1 MNVNGQAS
9 YVTPFPSADS
19 SIAPPASE
27 PVILDEK
34 AKVSEPGEPR
44 RLSTRKTALPL
55 SDSRPPLR
63 NNRNSLVFI
72 DGDIDRQ
79 ALLQQLRY
87 DAKQRSQ
94 DQHPGKRVFYISSP
108 GELEDQGL
116 LSTLVFTNGEMKKE
130 DGRLFGEH
138 SLTLAID
145 LTRMTAGQIASLND
159 LLDTPPHFRG
169 RPVGKPIRLVA
180 MMDDATSQMVGPDC
194 WRRLKRYTL
203 EESVTVFPGML
214 DNETLLEQS
223 VPPVG
228 EKPGGGAEIECF
240 TENDWREKLFGGV
253 QINRQGGIDYVEG
266 RLAQLKPGEHLTL
279 KDAPWDNQEFT
290 STLST
295 ALREGGFEANGQW
308 VALPDGLKMHR
319 STTPTEAIE
328 AQLKRYATEADL
340 KATYVLVSASNV
352 EILNRSTVLNDEGFC
367 VSYNPLE
374 ELAKGCEQIVINEGL
389 PESQLR
395 LLLHHF
401 ESMDK
406 ASRPEL
412 VDHRTRP
419 HNQYKESP
427 DVSKGENFKIGSCED
442 WDSLFQTVELKSRQ
456 QQKFKVSDT
465 ALLKTLK
472 SSQDKVRIK
481 INFQDN
487 EVAGKAKKEG
497 FFLEESP
504 PYLII
509 HGRKVILSNKD
520 INIKLFNSEYIPFD
534 KNILLLEKAILDA
547 LRHLKKMSE
556 KCTELEL
563 INPEYIPSLAHAR
576 LTKSPSIVG
585 KPDLNNDP
593 LLRVYANPYRDKP
606 YKYGFV
612 KTHIK
617 QVSPYPPAWGWF
629 YRKDRVQLMAHRGK
643 PFFKGCQL
651 TPRADKEALQMWIW
665 EHPSATDE
673 DVRKD
678 FWVLAQHCPSGA
690 FPSLKENYSQD
701 LNELSHECLDTLKR
715 YLVGAID
722 NDQEKAQWAK
732 TLDVDLSSVV
742 DLHYYHKTRIKQL
755 RYWIIA
761 NDLDVQSDIK
771 IFEQLEEVCTLL
783 DDEPVSEPDK
793 LSRIKQILEGI
804 LKQPLPP
811 GFEDFPK
818 ALLDGENHSP
828 SRQSGRMAKLTQD
841 IMSYPMIFLMGEAGS
856 GKTWMAEMAASM
868 AFAGTERPD
877 PPFVRI
883 TIGPHTTYEDLY
895 GRQVIKTAPDGNVYS
910 TFEKGPLQK
919 WAENPNPPVLILDEA
934 NLGVD
939 ALFEPLV
946 GLTGRN
952 GILHLSIRGE
962 YIKVRQK
969 SRIVMT
975 GNPDTYGGRELG
987 ASISKRLQFIAYPPM
1002 DAQLLMRS
1010 IIYPGLPGEWDN
1022 PLKCHACGVIL
1033 AQLEQY
1039 KRLLPNEVFGPRDI
1053 KDLLAHINLTLTHA
1067 DPGDKVA
1074 MSPSKINAL
1083 IQRAFEECLD
1093 KMVSEEQQEALSALR
1108 LWRQAQFP
1116 ADDSILKGV
1125 DDRFAA
1131 FICSLAKNRPE
1142 VDIATGSITTLVK
1155 QYWLMLEKNEGRNGV
1170 IVEGPAGWG
1179 KDFILTCVLEEWNRQ
1194 KALSK
1199 EDHKKVSYQH
1209 INASLNDWDHLV
1221 RVVEQAMKNGTT
1233 VVVSELNLI
1242 PTANLEGLFNGLLCG
1257 DAAPGFKLIATVN
1270 PSDFEGREV
1279 FSPALKNRCT
1289 QIKLSPF
1296 SAQDIR
1302 SVTGRM
1308 ASSAQLSEWLAN
1320 RFIALER
1327 ILEEKKL
1334 PLRPSMADLSQ
1345 LVPLM
1350 NQCSASHWEVLFQQ
1364 HFALELQLAQVT
1376 MSDLNSSC
1384 PVTDTVKAI
1393 NTMTVKD
1400 VKGSGSGERIDM
1412 ADLSTL
1418 SDLPNY
1424 LVDMDTADQAGL
1436 THVSFSMPDSVYAP
1450 VYKKTANRLT
1460 VASQP
1465 SSKSVKPRYR
1475 SSPATIIQLDGN
1487 VISNDG
1493 GSLRCATLFS
1503 SYFYP
1508 QRSYRTDLYQLN
1520 ASQFW
1525 RKDLIDPKDK
1535 GITMVPAPAW
1545 KTRLALEDLGAI
1557 EATCQF
1563 LLSSEWLALPGLT
1576 PNDQLQG
1583 IECREGWKLEVARS
1597 HSTGQ
1602 WLVRCPTPMEQGCE
1616 SVTIDFKVIPDAA
1629 YDRLP
1634 DSGTAFELSQELIS
1648 QNTREWLDNHI
1659 FKRPPG
1665 DHCASFDE
1673 LCHIKQQGSPS
1684 EQIRALVK
1692 WCQSFSYTENLPG
1705 SGAELILNTIRRKQ
1719 GVCRHRALVFAL
1731 LAGYLGIPTR
1741 IVRNDCHQYAEVSP
1755 DNGRHWYRVDL
1766 GGGPREIIPPAV
1778 SCRRSL
1784 INRVISPIVT
1794 IGNYLLNITPGN
1806 PSFDLGAF
1814 IPGQAI
1820 VATNTE
1826 LDPENVQATGERLP
1840 QNSLTGTVAEADAG
1854 SPDTTETVL
1863 TVTEG
1868 VTEGV
1873 GKAESALKRKHFVD
1887 SKVEAWLEGMPAE
1900 PELNAPAIDSCTR
1913 QTQLVKVLSDIQTT
1927 DAAMTEQEATQ
1938 LQGLLKSFQDASD
1951 AEKRYAC
1958 AQMLHFLSSRPFA
1971 LLLME
1976 KPEWV
1981 SLLDMTLALDNTQGQ
1996 NKTNLLMVIKKWS
2009 RHDFFAKSPLCE
2021 WVSSY
2026 LDHRDYH
2033 YNTADYLDVLERM
2046 KTDFAAQRLN
2056 DFYGRE
2062 LAGEQQWQS
2071 SMGDQKDN
2079 SLIRV
2084 RGNSQILKRRLQ
2096 EAGLEN
2102 RWQHT
2107 YSSKGLSV
2115 TRMALGEPCF
2125 KKTTEGESRTTKP
2138 AVVHLDAA
2146 VLWELRNLY
2155 LAWKNGRE
2163 NRGEQQGGSVS
2174 SGTRSTVVTA
2184 SKASWESSYQA
2195 APGHVMGDESLISFG
2210 TEDKSLSVEARV
2222 GIKQGRSDE
2231 PSLEQELE
2239 RFFQWLASQDTST
2252 EGWWLCSSPCQT
2264 EEGKTIKAGCYQT
2277 PPGVT
2282 DIRALYR
2289 DADKATETLLDQ
2301 KRIKDLLGPSATLL
2315 QGKTLQ
2321 NLFKEYLVRRFQDS
2335 GS

>member
-1 MNVNGQAS
+1 M
-9 YVTPFPSADS
+9 
-19 SIAPPASE
+19 
-27 PVILDEK
+27 
-34 AKVSEPGEPR
+34 
-44 RLSTRKTALPL
+44 
-55 SDSRPPLR
+55 
-63 NNRNSLVFI
+63 
-72 DGDIDRQ
+72 GD
-79 ALLQQLRY
+79 
-87 DAKQRSQ
+87 
-94 DQHPGKRVFYISSP
+94 
-108 GELEDQGL
+108 
-116 LSTLVFTNGEMKKE
+116 
-130 DGRLFGEH
+130 
-138 SLTLAID
+138 
-145 LTRMTAGQIASLND
+145 
-159 LLDTPPHFRG
+159 
-169 RPVGKPIRLVA
+169 
-180 MMDDATSQMVGPDC
+180 
-194 WRRLKRYTL
+194 
-203 EESVTVFPGML
+203 
-214 DNETLLEQS
+214 
-223 VPPVG
+223 
-228 EKPGGGAEIECF
+228 KPGGGAEVECF

-308 VALPDGLKMHR
+308 IALPDGLKMHR

-374 ELAKGCEQIVINEGL
+374 ELAKGCEQIVINEDL

-406 ASRPEL
+406 TSRPEL
-412 VDHRTRP
+412 VDHRARP
-419 HNQYKESP
+419 HDQYVERQIPWPSESP
-427 DVSKGENFKIGSCED
+427 EIGSYED
-442 WDSLFQTVELKSRQ
+442 WDSLFQTVVLESRQ
-456 QQKFKVSDT
+456 QQKFEVSDT

-472 SSQDKVRIK
+472 SSQDITCIRINSQENK
-481 INFQDN
+481 
-487 EVAGKAKKEG
+487 VAGKAKKKR

-509 HGRKVILSNKD
+509 HGRKCILPKKYIATCVSNDHYTPLIWAKPVD
-520 INIKLFNSEYIPFD
+520 NARMH
-534 KNILLLEKAILDA
+534 LES
-547 LRHLKKMSE
+547 M
-556 KCTELEL
+556 CQN
-563 INPEYIPSLAHAR
+563 NPELKLANPKYTPAKSLSR
-576 LTKSPSIVG
+576 LLKSPSVVG
-585 KPDLNNDP
+585 KPDLNTDS
-593 LLRVYANPYRDKP
+593 LLRVYANPHRDNP
-606 YKYGFV
+606 HTYGFA

-617 QVSPYPPAWGWF
+617 QVSPYPPTWGWF
-629 YRKDRVQLMAHRGK
+629 YRKDREQLMAHWGK
-643 PFFKGCQL
+643 PFFEGCRL
-651 TPRADKEALQMWIW
+651 TPRADKEALQQWVR
-665 EHPSATDE
+665 EHPSATGE
-673 DVRKD
+673 DIRKD
-678 FWVLAQHCPSGA
+678 FWVLAQHCPFGA
-690 FPSLKENYSQD
+690 FPSLEFKYSKD
-701 LNELSHECLDTLKR
+701 LDELSHECLDTLKR

-722 NDQEKAQWAK
+722 NDQEKEQWAK
-732 TLDVDLSSVV
+732 TLDVNLSSVD

-761 NDLDVQSDIK
+761 NHLDVQSDKK
-771 IFEQLEEVCTLL
+771 IFEQLEKVCTLL
-783 DDEPVSEPDK
+783 DDKSLSEPDK
-793 LSRIKQILEGI
+793 LSRIKQILEAV
-804 LKQPLPP
+804 LRRPLPA

-818 ALLDGENHSP
+818 ALLDEENHSP

-868 AFAGTERPD
+868 VFAGTKRPD

-895 GRQVIKTAPDGNVYS
+895 GRQAIKTAPDGRVYS
-910 TFEKGPLQK
+910 TFEDGPLQK
-919 WAENPNPPVLILDEA
+919 WAQNPNPPVLILDEA
-934 NLGVD
+934 NLGAD
-939 ALFEPLV
+939 ALFEPLT
-946 GLTGRN
+946 GLVSESKYPY
-952 GILHLSIRGE
+952 LYIRGKKIPVSE
-962 YIKVRQK
+962 EH
-969 SRIVMT
+969 RIVMT
-975 GNPDTYGGRELG
+975 GNSDNYEGRKLDP
-987 ASISKRLQFIAYPPM
+987 SISRRLQFITYPPM

-1022 PLKCHACGVIL
+1022 PLKCHACAVML
-1033 AQLEQY
+1033 AQLKQY
-1039 KRLLPNEVFGPRDI
+1039 KRLLPDEVSGPRDI
-1053 KDLLAHINLTLTHA
+1053 KDLLAHINLTLAHA
-1067 DPGDKVA
+1067 DPGGKVA
-1074 MSPSKINAL
+1074 MSPLKINAL
-1083 IQRAFEECLD
+1083 IHRAFEECLD
-1093 KMVSEEQQEALSALR
+1093 KVMPEEKR
-1108 LWRQAQFP
+1108 LAFKHWRQGQFP
-1116 ADDSILKGV
+1116 GDDSILKGG

-1131 FICSLAKNRPE
+1131 FICSLAKNQPE
-1142 VDIATGSITTLVK
+1142 VDIATGSVTALVK

-1199 EDHKKVSYQH
+1199 ENHKKVSYQH

-1221 RVVEQAMKNGTT
+1221 RVVEQAMKNGTI

-1350 NQCSASHWEVLFQQ
+1350 NQCSASQWEVLFQQ

-1384 PVTDTVKAI
+1384 SVTDTVKVI
-1393 NTMTVKD
+1393 DTMTVKD

-1418 SDLPNY
+1418 SDLPKY
-1424 LVDMDTADQAGL
+1424 LVDMDTADQAGPNN
-1436 THVSFSMPDSVYAP
+1436 VSFSMPESVYAP
-1450 VYKKTANRLT
+1450 QKNAPVHWPVKEFKPVLQRL
-1460 VASQP
+1460 SRSIKP
-1465 SSKSVKPRYR
+1465 SGAKLTDR
-1475 SSPATIIQLDGN
+1475 SEPVTNNQLDGN
-1487 VISNDG
+1487 VLSNSREVS
-1493 GSLRCATLFS
+1493 GSDSFTTLFS

-1508 QRSYRTDLYQLN
+1508 QRSYRNDLYQLN
-1520 ASQFW
+1520 VDQCW
-1525 RKDLIDPKDK
+1525 QLDLIGPEDK
-1535 GITMVPAPAW
+1535 GMTMVPAPAW
-1545 KTRLALEDLGAI
+1545 KTGLALEDLGTI

-1563 LLSSEWLALPGLT
+1563 LLSSQWLALPGLT

-1583 IECREGWKLEVARS
+1583 IECREGWGLEVARS

-1629 YDRLP
+1629 YNRLP

-1665 DHCASFDE
+1665 DGCASFDE
-1673 LCHIKQQGSPS
+1673 LCHIKQLGSPS
-1684 EQIRALVK
+1684 EQVRALMK
-1692 WCQSFSYTENLPG
+1692 WCKSFSYTENLPG
-1705 SGAELILNTIRRKQ
+1705 AGAELLLNMIRRKQ
-1719 GVCRHRALVFAL
+1719 GVCRHRAVVFAL

-1741 IVRNDCHQYAEVSP
+1741 IVQNDCHAYVEVSP
-1755 DNGRHWYRVDL
+1755 DNGRHWHRVDL
-1766 GGGPREIIPPAV
+1766 GGGPGPDTTLPADF
-1778 SCRRSL
+1778 CRRSL
-1784 INRVISPIVT
+1784 FNRLISPVVS
-1794 IGNYLLNITPGN
+1794 IGNFLLNTTQDYRSPCLKD
-1806 PSFDLGAF
+1806 FK
-1814 IPGQAI
+1814 PGQKT
-1820 VATNTE
+1820 VV
-1826 LDPENVQATGERLP
+1826 DKSGECLP
-1840 QNSLTGTVAEADAG
+1840 QDSLISAVIGEDMLN
-1854 SPDTTETVL
+1854 PDTTESVL
-1863 TVTEG
+1863 AVTED
-1868 VTEGV
+1868 VR
-1873 GKAESALKRKHFVD
+1873 KAERALKRKHFVD

-1900 PELNAPAIDSCTR
+1900 PELNAPVIDSCTR
-1913 QTQLVKVLSDIQTT
+1913 QTQLVKLLSDIQTT
-1927 DAAMTEQEATQ
+1927 DAAMKEQEATQ

-1971 LLLME
+1971 LLLTE

-1996 NKTNLLMVIKKWS
+1996 NKTNLLMAIKKLS

-2021 WVSSY
+2021 WVISY
-2026 LDHRDYH
+2026 LNHPDYH

-2046 KTDFAAQRLN
+2046 KTDFATQQLN
-2056 DFYGRE
+2056 DFYGKE
-2062 LAGEQQWQS
+2062 LAGKQQWQS
-2071 SMGDQKDN
+2071 SMGDQKDS

-2096 EAGLEN
+2096 QTGLEN
-2102 RWQHT
+2102 GWQHT
-2107 YSSKGLSV
+2107 YSNKGLSV

-2125 KKTTEGESRTTKP
+2125 KKTTEGESRKTKP

-2163 NRGEQQGGSVS
+2163 NKGEQQGGSVS
-2174 SGTRSTVVTA
+2174 PGTRSTFATA
-2184 SKASWESSYQA
+2184 TEASWGSSYQT
-2195 APGHVMGDESLISFG
+2195 APDSVMGDESLISSG
-2210 TEDKSLSVEARV
+2210 TKDQSLSVEARV
-2222 GIKQGRSDE
+2222 GIKQGWSDE

-2252 EGWWLCSSPCQT
+2252 EGRWLCSSPCQT
-2264 EEGKTIKAGCYQT
+2264 EEGKTIKVGCYQK
-2277 PPGVT
+2277 PPAVT
-2282 DIRALYR
+2282 DIRALCR

-2301 KRIKDLLGPSATLL
+2301 KRIKKLLEPSATLI

-2321 NLFKEYLVRRFQDS
+2321 NLFKEYLVRRLQDT
-2335 GS
+2335 GG

>member
-1 MNVNGQAS
+1 MNVNGQTS

-19 SIAPPASE
+19 SIALPVSE
-27 PVILDEK
+27 PVTLDEK
-34 AKVSEPGEPR
+34 AKVSEPGEPQ
-44 RLSTRKTALPL
+44 RLSTRKTALTLP
-55 SDSRPPLR
+55 DSRPPLQ
-63 NNRNSLVFI
+63 NNRNSLFFI

-79 ALLQQLRY
+79 ALLQKLRY
-87 DAKQRSQ
+87 DAKQRNQ

-108 GELEDQGL
+108 GELEDQSL

-130 DGRLFGEH
+130 DGRLFGEQ
-138 SLTLAID
+138 SLILAID

-169 RPVGKPIRLVA
+169 RPVGKHIRLVA

-203 EESVTVFPGML
+203 EESVTVFPETL
-214 DNETLLEQS
+214 DNETLMEQS

-228 EKPGGGAEIECF
+228 DKPGGGAEVECF

-266 RLAQLKPGEHLTL
+266 RLAQLKPGENLTL

-308 VALPDGLKMHR
+308 IALPDGLKMHR

-340 KATYVLVSASNV
+340 KATYVLISANNV
-352 EILNRSTVLNDEGFC
+352 EILNRSTVLNDKGFC

-374 ELAKGCEQIVINEGL
+374 ELAKGCEQIVINEDL

-401 ESMDK
+401 ENMDK

-419 HNQYKESP
+419 HNQYKRNPFISE
-427 DVSKGENFKIGSCED
+427 FKDFEIGSCED
-442 WDSLFQTVELKSRQ
+442 WDSLFQTVVLESRQ

-465 ALLKTLK
+465 ALLKMLK
-472 SSQDKVRIK
+472 NSHEQIHIRIHCQENK
-481 INFQDN
+481 
-487 EVAGKAKKEG
+487 VAGKAKKKR

-509 HGRKVILSNKD
+509 HGRKCILPQKK
-520 INIKLFNSEYIPFD
+520 INIFCRRSDVTYLSIYSFPGPKPVRLVFD
-534 KNILLLEKAILDA
+534 RLDKMCKYNRGLNLAILREILA
-547 LRHLKKMSE
+547 E
-556 KCTELEL
+556 
-563 INPEYIPSLAHAR
+563 SLSR
-576 LTKSPSIVG
+576 LLKSPSIGG
-585 KPDLNNDP
+585 KPDLNTDP
-593 LLRVYANPYRDKP
+593 ALRVYASPYRDNP
-606 YKYGFV
+606 HTYGFV

-617 QVSPYPPAWGWF
+617 QVSPYPPTWGWF
-629 YRKDRVQLMAHRGK
+629 YRKDREQLMAHWGK
-643 PFFKGCQL
+643 PFFEGCRL
-651 TPRADKEALQMWIW
+651 TPRADKEALQQWVR
-665 EHPSATDE
+665 EHPSATGE
-673 DVRKD
+673 DIRKD
-678 FWVLAQHCPSGA
+678 FWVLAQHCPFGA
-690 FPSLKENYSQD
+690 FPSLKFKYSKD
-701 LNELSHECLDTLKR
+701 LDELSHECLDTLKR

-761 NDLDVQSDIK
+761 NDLDVQSDIT
-771 IFEQLEEVCTLL
+771 IFEQLEKVCTLL
-783 DDEPVSEPDK
+783 DDKSLSEPDK
-793 LSRIKQILEGI
+793 LSRIKQILEAVLGR
-804 LKQPLPP
+804 PLPA

-868 AFAGTERPD
+868 VFFGTKRPD

-895 GRQVIKTAPDGNVYS
+895 GRQVIKTAPDGRVYS
-910 TFEKGPLQK
+910 TFEDGPLQK
-919 WAENPNPPVLILDEA
+919 WAQNPNPPVLILDEA
-934 NLGVD
+934 NLGAD
-939 ALFEPLV
+939 ALFEPLT
-946 GLTGRN
+946 GLVN
-952 GILHLSIRGE
+952 VSKYPCLYIRGKKIPVSE
-962 YIKVRQK
+962 EH
-969 SRIVMT
+969 RIVMT
-975 GNPDTYGGRELG
+975 GNSDNYEGRKLDP
-987 ASISKRLQFIAYPPM
+987 SISRRLQFITYPPM

-1022 PLKCHACGVIL
+1022 PLKCHACAVML
-1033 AQLEQY
+1033 AQLKQY
-1039 KRLLPNEVFGPRDI
+1039 KRLMPNEVSGSRDI
-1053 KDLLAHINLTLTHA
+1053 KDLLAHINLTLAHA
-1067 DPGDKVA
+1067 DPGGKVA
-1074 MSPSKINAL
+1074 MSPLKINAL
-1083 IQRAFEECLD
+1083 IHRAFEECLD
-1093 KMVSEEQQEALSALR
+1093 KVMPEEKR
-1108 LWRQAQFP
+1108 LAFKHWRQGQFP
-1116 ADDSILKGV
+1116 GDDSILKGG

-1131 FICSLAKNRPE
+1131 FICSLAKNQPE
-1142 VDIATGSITTLVK
+1142 VDIATGSVTALVK

-1199 EDHKKVSYQH
+1199 ENHKKVSYQH

-1221 RVVEQAMKNGTT
+1221 RVVEQAMKNGTI

-1327 ILEEKKL
+1327 ILKEKKL

-1350 NQCSASHWEVLFQQ
+1350 NQCSAREWEALFQQ
-1364 HFALELQLAQVT
+1364 HFALEHQLAQVT
-1376 MSDLNSSC
+1376 MPDLNSPCSA
-1384 PVTDTVKAI
+1384 TDAMEEPKVVEKPI
-1393 NTMTVKD
+1393 NALA
-1400 VKGSGSGERIDM
+1400 VKGVKGPGPGERIDM
-1412 ADLSTL
+1412 AELSG
-1418 SDLPNY
+1418 LPEY
-1424 LVDMDTADQAGL
+1424 LVNRDTAVQAGL
-1436 THVSFSMPDSVYAP
+1436 NDVSFSMPESVYAP
-1450 VYKKTANRLT
+1450 QKNAPVYWSRKETKPVLQRLSLT
-1460 VASQP
+1460 FSRSIKP
-1465 SSKSVKPRYR
+1465 SGAKLTDR
-1475 SSPATIIQLDGN
+1475 SEPVTNNQLDGN
-1487 VISNDG
+1487 VLS
-1493 GSLRCATLFS
+1493 GSREVGEFGSFTTSFS
-1503 SYFYP
+1503 SSFYP
-1508 QRSYRTDLYQLN
+1508 QRSHRHDLYQLN
-1520 ASQFW
+1520 VDQCW
-1525 RKDLIDPKDK
+1525 QQDLIDPEDK
-1535 GITMVPAPAW
+1535 GVTMVPAPAW
-1545 KTRLALEDLGAI
+1545 KTGLALEDLGTI

-1563 LLSSEWLALPGLT
+1563 LLSSQWLALPGLT

-1629 YDRLP
+1629 YNRLP

-1665 DHCASFDE
+1665 DGCASFDE
-1673 LCHIKQQGSPS
+1673 LCHIKQLGSPS
-1684 EQIRALVK
+1684 EQVRALMK
-1692 WCQSFSYTENLPG
+1692 WCKSFSYTENLSG
-1705 SGAELILNTIRRKQ
+1705 AGAELLLNMIRRKQ
-1719 GVCRHRALVFAL
+1719 GVCRHRAVVFAL

-1741 IVRNDCHQYAEVSP
+1741 IVRNDCHTYVEVSP
-1755 DNGRHWYRVDL
+1755 DNGRHWHRVDL
-1766 GGGPREIIPPAV
+1766 GGGPGPDTTLPADF
-1778 SCRRSL
+1778 CRRSL
-1784 INRVISPIVT
+1784 FNRLISPVVS
-1794 IGNYLLNITPGN
+1794 IGNFLLNTTQDYRSPCLKD
-1806 PSFDLGAF
+1806 FK
-1814 IPGQAI
+1814 PGQKT
-1820 VATNTE
+1820 VV
-1826 LDPENVQATGERLP
+1826 DKSGECLP
-1840 QNSLTGTVAEADAG
+1840 RGSLTDTVTEADAG
-1854 SPDTTETVL
+1854 SPDTTESLL
-1863 TVTEG
+1863 T

-1873 GKAESALKRKHFVD
+1873 GKAERALKRKHPVD

-1900 PELNAPAIDSCTR
+1900 PELNAPVIDSCTR
-1913 QTQLVKVLSDIQTT
+1913 QTQLVKLLSDIQTT
-1927 DAAMTEQEATQ
+1927 DAAMKEQEATQ

-1971 LLLME
+1971 LLLTE

-1996 NKTNLLMVIKKWS
+1996 NKTNLLMAIKKLS

-2021 WVSSY
+2021 WVISY
-2026 LDHRDYH
+2026 LNHPDYH

-2046 KTDFAAQRLN
+2046 KTDFATQQLN
-2056 DFYGRE
+2056 DFYGKE
-2062 LAGEQQWQS
+2062 LAGKQQWQS
-2071 SMGDQKDN
+2071 SMGDQKDS

-2096 EAGLEN
+2096 QTGLEN
-2102 RWQHT
+2102 GWQHT
-2107 YSSKGLSV
+2107 YSNKGLSV

-2125 KKTTEGESRTTKP
+2125 KKTTEGESRKTKP

-2155 LAWKNGRE
+2155 LA
-2163 NRGEQQGGSVS
+2163 
-2174 SGTRSTVVTA
+2174 
-2184 SKASWESSYQA
+2184 
-2195 APGHVMGDESLISFG
+2195 
-2210 TEDKSLSVEARV
+2210 
-2222 GIKQGRSDE
+2222 
-2231 PSLEQELE
+2231 
-2239 RFFQWLASQDTST
+2239 
-2252 EGWWLCSSPCQT
+2252 
-2264 EEGKTIKAGCYQT
+2264 
-2277 PPGVT
+2277 
-2282 DIRALYR
+2282 
-2289 DADKATETLLDQ
+2289 
-2301 KRIKDLLGPSATLL
+2301 
-2315 QGKTLQ
+2315 
-2321 NLFKEYLVRRFQDS
+2321 
-2335 GS
+2335 

>member
-1 MNVNGQAS
+1 MNVNGQTS

-19 SIAPPASE
+19 SIALPVSE
-27 PVILDEK
+27 PVTLDEK
-34 AKVSEPGEPR
+34 AKVSEPGEPQ
-44 RLSTRKTALPL
+44 RLSTRKTALTLP
-55 SDSRPPLR
+55 DSRPPLQ
-63 NNRNSLVFI
+63 NNRNSLFFI

-79 ALLQQLRY
+79 ALLQKLRY
-87 DAKQRSQ
+87 DAKQRNQ

-130 DGRLFGEH
+130 DGRLFGEQ
-138 SLTLAID
+138 SLILAID

-169 RPVGKPIRLVA
+169 RPVGKHIRLVA

-203 EESVTVFPGML
+203 EESVTVFPETL

-228 EKPGGGAEIECF
+228 NKPGGGVEVECF

-253 QINRQGGIDYVEG
+253 QINRQGGIYYVEG

-308 VALPDGLKMHR
+308 ISLPDGLKLHR

-328 AQLKRYATEADL
+328 AQLKRYATEAEL

-352 EILNRSTVLNDEGFC
+352 EILNRSTVLNDKGFC

-374 ELAKGCEQIVINEGL
+374 ELAKGCEQIVINEDL

-412 VDHRTRP
+412 VDHRARP
-419 HNQYKESP
+419 HDQYVKRQDAWPSDCE
-427 DVSKGENFKIGSCED
+427 FGSCED
-442 WDSLFQTVELKSRQ
+442 WDSLFQTVALESRQ

-465 ALLKTLK
+465 ALLKMLK
-472 SSQDKVRIK
+472 NSHEQIHIRIHCQENK
-481 INFQDN
+481 
-487 EVAGKAKKEG
+487 VAGKAKKKR

-520 INIKLFNSEYIPFD
+520 INIKLSNSECISFD
-534 KNILLLEKAILDA
+534 KDFSPLEETISDA
-547 LRHLKKMSE
+547 LRHLTKMSK
-556 KCTELEL
+556 KCTELKL
-563 INPEYIPSLAHAR
+563 INPEYTPPTAHFR
-576 LTKSPSIVG
+576 LMQSPSIVG
-585 KPDLNNDP
+585 KPDLNTDP
-593 LLRVYANPYRDKP
+593 LLRVYANPRRDNP
-606 YKYGFV
+606 HRYGFL

-617 QVSPYPPAWGWF
+617 QVSPYPPTWGWF
-629 YRKDRVQLMAHRGK
+629 YRKDREQLMAQWGNS
-643 PFFKGCQL
+643 FFKGCQL
-651 TPRADKEALQMWIW
+651 TPRADKEALQQWVR
-665 EHPSATDE
+665 EHSSATDE
-673 DVRKD
+673 DILKD

-690 FPSLKENYSQD
+690 FPSLKKNYSQD

-722 NDQEKAQWAK
+722 NDQEKEQWAK

-761 NDLDVQSDIK
+761 NDLDVQSDIT
-771 IFEQLEEVCTLL
+771 IFEQLEKVCTLL
-783 DDEPVSEPDK
+783 DDKSVSQPDK
-793 LSRIKQILEGI
+793 LSRIKQILEDV
-804 LKQPLPP
+804 LKQPLLP

-828 SRQSGRMAKLTQD
+828 SRQSGRMDKLIQD
-841 IMSYPMIFLMGEAGS
+841 IVSYPMIFLMGEAGS

-868 AFAGTERPD
+868 VFFGTKRPD
-877 PPFVRI
+877 PPFIRI

-919 WAENPNPPVLILDEA
+919 WAENPNPPVLVLDEA
-934 NLGVD
+934 NLGAD

-946 GLTGRN
+946 GLAEFCS
-952 GILHLSIRGE
+952 IPHLSIKGE
-962 YIKVRQK
+962 NTKANGK
-969 SRIVMT
+969 LRIAMT
-975 GNPDTYGGRELG
+975 GNPDTYNGRKLDP
-987 ASISKRLQFIAYPPM
+987 SISKRLQFITYPPM

-1010 IIYPGLPGEWDN
+1010 IIYPGLPGEWGN

-1033 AQLEQY
+1033 AQLKQY

-1053 KDLLAHINLTLTHA
+1053 KDLLAHSDLTLTHA
-1067 DPGDKVA
+1067 DPEDKVA
-1074 MSPSKINAL
+1074 MSPSKTNSL
-1083 IQRAFEECLD
+1083 IHRAFEECLE
-1093 KMVSEEQQEALSALR
+1093 KMVPEEQQEALSALR

-1116 ADDSILKGV
+1116 GDDSILNGING
-1125 DDRFAA
+1125 RFDA
-1131 FICSLAKNRPE
+1131 FICSLIKNRPE
-1142 VDIATGSITTLVK
+1142 VDIATGSVTALVK

-1199 EDHKKVSYQH
+1199 ENHKKVSYQH

-1221 RVVEQAMKNGTT
+1221 RVVEQAMKNGTI

-1296 SAQDIR
+1296 STQDIR

-1327 ILEEKKL
+1327 ILKEKKL
-1334 PLRPSMADLSQ
+1334 HLRPSMADLSQ

-1350 NQCSASHWEVLFQQ
+1350 NQCSASQWEVLFQQ

-1376 MSDLNSSC
+1376 MSDLNSTCS
-1384 PVTDTVKAI
+1384 VTDTVKVI
-1393 NTMTVKD
+1393 DTMTVKD

-1418 SDLPNY
+1418 SDLPKY

-1436 THVSFSMPDSVYAP
+1436 NNVSFSMPDSVYALQKNAP
-1450 VYKKTANRLT
+1450 DYI
-1460 VASQP
+1460 
-1465 SSKSVKPRYR
+1465 KSVKPSGAKPKDR
-1475 SSPATIIQLDGN
+1475 SAPGTKDQLDGD
-1487 VISNDG
+1487 VLS
-1493 GSLRCATLFS
+1493 GSREVGEFGSFTTSFS
-1503 SYFYP
+1503 SSFYP
-1508 QRSYRTDLYQLN
+1508 QRSHRHDLYQLN
-1520 ASQFW
+1520 VDQCW
-1525 RKDLIDPKDK
+1525 QQDLIDPKDK
-1535 GITMVPAPAW
+1535 GVTMVPAPAW
-1545 KTRLALEDLGAI
+1545 ETGQALENLDAI

-1563 LLSSEWLALPGLT
+1563 LLSNQWLALPGLT
-1576 PNDQLQG
+1576 PNDQLKG
-1583 IECREGWKLEVARS
+1583 IECREGWELEVARS

-1629 YDRLP
+1629 YNRLP

-1665 DHCASFDE
+1665 DGCASFDE
-1673 LCHIKQQGSPS
+1673 LCHIKQLGLPS
-1684 EQIRALVK
+1684 EQIQALVK
-1692 WCQSFSYTENLPG
+1692 WCKSFSHTENLPG
-1705 SGAELILNTIRRKQ
+1705 SGAELLLNMIRRKQ
-1719 GVCRHRALVFAL
+1719 GVCRHRAVVFAL

-1741 IVRNDCHQYAEVSP
+1741 IVRNDCHTYVEVSP
-1755 DNGRHWYRVDL
+1755 DNGRHWHRVDL
-1766 GGGPREIIPPAV
+1766 GGGPGSDTTPPANF
-1778 SCRRSL
+1778 CRRSL
-1784 INRVISPIVT
+1784 ANRLSSRVIRT
-1794 IGNYLLNITPGN
+1794 GNFLLNTTQGYRP
-1806 PSFDLGAF
+1806 PDLKNF
-1814 IPGQAI
+1814 KSGQKT
-1820 VATNTE
+1820 V
-1826 LDPENVQATGERLP
+1826 VVKSGECQP
-1840 QNSLTGTVAEADAG
+1840 QDSLISAVIGEDMLN
-1854 SPDTTETVL
+1854 PDTTESVL
-1863 TVTEG
+1863 AVTED
-1868 VTEGV
+1868 VR
-1873 GKAESALKRKHFVD
+1873 KAERALKRKHFVD

-1900 PELNAPAIDSCTR
+1900 PELNAPVIDSCTR
-1913 QTQLVKVLSDIQTT
+1913 QTQLVKLLSDIQTT
-1927 DAAMTEQEATQ
+1927 DAAMKEQEATQ

-1971 LLLME
+1971 LLLTE

-1996 NKTNLLMVIKKWS
+1996 NKTNLLMAIKKLS

-2021 WVSSY
+2021 WVISY
-2026 LDHRDYH
+2026 LNHPDYH

-2046 KTDFAAQRLN
+2046 KTDFATQQLN
-2056 DFYGRE
+2056 DFYGKE
-2062 LAGEQQWQS
+2062 LAGKQQWQS
-2071 SMGDQKDN
+2071 SMGDQKDS

-2096 EAGLEN
+2096 QTGLEN
-2102 RWQHT
+2102 GWQHT
-2107 YSSKGLSV
+2107 YSNKGLSV

-2125 KKTTEGESRTTKP
+2125 KKTTEGESRKTKP

-2163 NRGEQQGGSVS
+2163 NKGEQQGGSVS
-2174 SGTRSTVVTA
+2174 PGTRSTFATA
-2184 SKASWESSYQA
+2184 TEASWGSSYQT
-2195 APGHVMGDESLISFG
+2195 APDSVMGDESLISSG
-2210 TEDKSLSVEARV
+2210 TEDQSLSVEARV
-2222 GIKQGRSDE
+2222 GIKQGWSDE

-2252 EGWWLCSSPCQT
+2252 EGRWLCSSPCQT
-2264 EEGKTIKAGCYQT
+2264 EEGKTIKVGCYQK
-2277 PPGVT
+2277 PPAVT
-2282 DIRALYR
+2282 DIRALCR

-2301 KRIKDLLGPSATLL
+2301 KRIKKLLEPSATLI

-2321 NLFKEYLVRRFQDS
+2321 NLFKEYLVRRLQDT